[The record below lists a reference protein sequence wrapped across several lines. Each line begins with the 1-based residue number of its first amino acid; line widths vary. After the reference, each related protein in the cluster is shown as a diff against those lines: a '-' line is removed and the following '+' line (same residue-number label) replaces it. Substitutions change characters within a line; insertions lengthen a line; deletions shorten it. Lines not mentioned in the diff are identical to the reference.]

1 MINEISSKSFENI
14 DNKNQFNPDKKMDIN
29 ERTDIAAKP
38 KEYSL
43 DARIESYKDDNGKEY
58 RVGDNLIPNNQYE
71 INGYSYKT
79 DNMGRIVSA
88 EGTLHLKK
96 HEGRLPIKDS
106 LETIAHGEQRE
117 NDERGHLMGDQLDG
131 SNGME
136 NITAQDSKE
145 NQGVYKKL
153 EDQLANEIKQGKEV
167 KYRIDIHY
175 DEKSYIPTD
184 RVYHYS
190 IDGEKHMQVFP
201 NGGVK

>member
-1 MINEISSKSFENI
+1 MINEINSKSFDNI
-14 DNKNQFNPDKKMDIN
+14 DNKNCFNPDKRMDTN
-29 ERTDIAAKP
+29 ERVDKAAESKG
-38 KEYSL
+38 YSPDSRL
-43 DARIESYKDDNGKEY
+43 ESYKDDNGKEY

-71 INGYSYKT
+71 INGYTYKT
-79 DNMGRIVSA
+79 DNIGRIVSS
-88 EGTLHLKK
+88 EGILHLKK

-106 LETIAHGEQRE
+106 LETIAHGEQKE
-117 NDERGHLMGDQLDG
+117 NHDRGHIVGDQFDG
-131 SNGME
+131 SSGME

-153 EDQLANEIKQGKEV
+153 EDQLANAIKQGKEV

-190 IDGEKHMQVFP
+190 INGEKHMQIFP

>member
-79 DNMGRIVSA
+79 DNMGRIVST
-88 EGTLHLKK
+88 EGTLNLKK

-106 LETIAHGEQRE
+106 LETIAHGEQRK
-117 NDERGHLMGDQLDG
+117 NDDRGHIVGDQFDG

-190 IDGEKHMQVFP
+190 INGEKHMQVFP